1 MTMGEQ
7 APCVMAIVSK
17 AIFDKQAKGAEVGT
31 VVPFDRYTSGNK
43 ALEPLRAGG
52 KLFMVTVRSE
62 KERLWLV
69 GVLEQLTP
77 KDGAWIAAQA
87 NRAPIV
93 DISDLRSQITFDS
106 GKGITAKPG
115 ALGMSLQ
122 TPRVL
127 AASDVELLLG
137 AVGGGGAP
145 APATG
150 GGATARSTSK
160 AEDAE
165 RAKLL
170 AAVLAA
176 PEDDAPRLVL
186 ADWLQERGD
195 PRGELIS
202 IQCLLAAGP
211 EFPTQRRSLK
221 QREQELLA
229 EHGERWSAP
238 VDGLASE
245 HKLRRGFIDEVH
257 ASAKKL
263 LPAAAGLFAQEPV
276 SFLDLSGLAK
286 NDCKTIAGSPW
297 LAQVRR
303 LRLRGELK
311 NPGVTALAASPHLM
325 SLTSLNLGQSGIGS
339 AGAGA
344 LAGARI
350 RGLRSL
356 SLSGNPLTDEG
367 LIALLATPLL
377 ARCRRLYLARCR
389 LSDLAAKELASAS
402 HLDQLSG
409 LCLGGNAIGD
419 EGAIALAKSPYLKH
433 LRRLELP
440 DELSAE
446 TRTLLEERFG
456 RALRFQYG
464 GGDFGDDDGEDYD
477 E

>member
-1 MTMGEQ
+1 MAEQ

-69 GVLEQLTP
+69 GVLEKLTP
-77 KDGAWIAAQA
+77 KEGAWVAAEKNRYPIA
-87 NRAPIV
+87 
-93 DISDLRSQITFDS
+93 DISELRSRITFEN

-137 AVGGGGAP
+137 AVSGGGGAAAP

-150 GGATARSTSK
+150 GEAPTRTASK
-160 AEDAE
+160 AEEAE
-165 RAKLL
+165 HARLL

-221 QREQELLA
+221 QRERELLD
-229 EHGERWSAP
+229 EHGKSWSAP
-238 VDGLASE
+238 VAGLAQE
-245 HKLRRGFIDEVH
+245 HTLRRGFIDEVH
-257 ASAKKL
+257 AAAKKL
-263 LPAAAGLFAQEPV
+263 LPAAAELFAREPV
-276 SFLDLSGLAK
+276 TFLDLGGLAK
-286 NDCKTIAGSPW
+286 NDCKTIAGSAW

-303 LRLRGELK
+303 LRLRGEIK
-311 NPGVTALAASPHLM
+311 NPGVTALAASPHLL

-367 LIALLATPLL
+367 LVALLATPLL

-419 EGAIALAKSPYLKH
+419 EGATALAKSPYLKH
-433 LRRLELP
+433 LRRIELP
-440 DELSAE
+440 DEPSAE
-446 TRTLLEERFG
+446 TRKLLEERFG

-464 GGDFGDDDGEDYD
+464 GGDFGDDEDYD